1 MEAPLRRLAPVRQGR
16 AREQQRAP
24 EQRAPEQRAPEQR
37 ALEQR
42 ALEQRA
48 LEQQRAPEQ
57 QRALES
63 WEPRSGSSLV
73 RQHSTRMKAE
83 LQATRQQPR
92 PAHPA

>member
-24 EQRAPEQRAPEQR
+24 EQRAPEQRA
-37 ALEQR
+37 LEQR
-42 ALEQRA
+42 AL
-48 LEQQRAPEQ
+48 EQ